1 MSENIDNNSK
11 RKELL
16 KHLIMQL
23 HEGKGPEE
31 VRTQLVR
38 LLGEVPYDTV
48 VQVEQELIAEGLPQ
62 AEVLKLCDVHTAAM
76 KGAISQKGAKT
87 APPGHPVHTFLQ
99 ENKKLTEAITV
110 LNGLFDELQSFEDD
124 ADASAVMMQIRINF
138 NRLMDVEKH
147 YVRKENLVFPY
158 LEKKGITGPPTVM
171 WGKHD
176 ETRELL
182 KAAVEVFEGVKRI
195 SAGEAKSVLDLL
207 LKPAVA
213 AVDEMIYKE
222 EQILFP
228 MSLDTITES
237 EWYQVYRESPEI
249 GFCLYD
255 PIEEWK
261 PAGIEEDYEDA
272 HVHSDRVHLPSGSFT
287 LRELTALLNTIPF
300 DITFVDKDD
309 TVRYFS
315 QGSERIFERSRAILG
330 RKVQLCHPPSSVH
343 IVQKI
348 LNDFKNGAEDKAS
361 FWINMNGS
369 FIMIEYFPLRDEK
382 GDYLGTVEVSQN
394 LSEKRELQGER
405 RLLKYDSED

>member
-1 MSENIDNNSK
+1 MSVFIDNNSK
-11 RKELL
+11 KKELL
-16 KHLIMQL
+16 KHLIKQL
-23 HEGKGPEE
+23 HEGKAPEA
-31 VRTQLVR
+31 VRAQLVR
-38 LLGEVPYDTV
+38 LLGEVPYDLV
-48 VQVEQELIAEGLPQ
+48 VQVEQELIAEGLPT

-76 KGAISQKGAKT
+76 KGAISQKGART

-99 ENKKLTEAITV
+99 ENKQLASVVVKLKE
-110 LNGLFDELQSFEDD
+110 LFIQLQDLEDD
-124 ADASAVMMQIRINF
+124 ADAGEMMMQIRGNF

-176 ETRELL
+176 ETRGLL
-182 KAAVEVFEGVKRI
+182 KTAIEVFEGVQSI
-195 SAGEAKSVLDLL
+195 NAAEAKSVLDLL
-207 LKPAVA
+207 LRPAA
-213 AVDEMIYKE
+213 TAVDDMIYKE

-228 MSLDTITES
+228 MSLDEITES
-237 EWYQVYRESPEI
+237 EWYQIYRQSTEI

-255 PIEEWK
+255 PIDEWK
-261 PAGIEEDYEDA
+261 PAITETTKDED
-272 HVHSDRVHLPSGSFT
+272 VHRDKIRLSSGSFT
-287 LRELTALLNTIPF
+287 PAELTAMLNTIPF

-315 QGSERIFERSRAILG
+315 QGNERIFERSRAIIG

-348 LNDFKNGAEDKAS
+348 LNDFKSGAENKAS
-361 FWINMNGS
+361 FWINIKGS
-369 FIMIEYFPLRDEK
+369 FIMIEYFALRGEN
-382 GDYLGTVEVSQN
+382 GEYLGTVEVSQN

-405 RLLKYDSED
+405 RLLKYESEK